1 MHAGDHVVATQTLAD
16 HQNTFV
22 IVIIVIVIIV
32 IAAIT

>member
-16 HQNTFV
+16 HQNTIV
-22 IVIIVIVIIV
+22 IVIIIIV